1 MAKAPKNTMQ
11 VGNNAPAIDLGPPRE
26 PPAAAV
32 TQTGS
37 GYVTP
42 PRMTSIRRFGMADIE
57 DMGMWLMT
65 RLRER
70 YPHVNDRMFIGWIRG
85 CMESNEFLF
94 IRSENAAGMAIIDH
108 RPLTSA
114 PIVRE
119 VFLLSRNDD
128 LMEAAQL
135 YPHIRQWA
143 ESMAASE
150 ITIECF
156 SDVPHEIVR
165 EVIGSRVFIRE
176 TMLVKL

>member
-1 MAKAPKNTMQ
+1 MAKAPKNTLQ
-11 VGNNAPAIDLGPPRE
+11 VGNTAPAIDLVPPKEQAVTVASVPGSAYPVPPRN
-26 PPAAAV
+26 V
-32 TQTGS
+32 
-37 GYVTP
+37 
-42 PRMTSIRRFGMADIE
+42 SIRRFGLADIE

-94 IRSENAAGMAIIDH
+94 IRSENAAGMAITDH

-128 LMEAAQL
+128 IMEAAQL
-135 YPHIRQWA
+135 YPHIRHWA
-143 ESMAASE
+143 ESMGASE